1 MYGTMV
7 VLGKFDPGTSSHY
20 YQQLMEL
27 LNFDGTTMNGIT
39 AKNQW
44 MVLELP
50 LRMEFTEM

>member
-1 MYGTMV
+1 MV
-7 VLGKFDPGTSSHY
+7 ALGKFDPGTSSHY